1 MKSKTL
7 VLSIGLPVA
16 LLAAALTAAIALGG
30 PGVPPPMPSIN
41 DPFKGVS
48 FASLPA
54 LSRFTARDGVPL
66 AYRAYAPNITPA
78 RGSVVLVHGS
88 SASSN
93 SMHPMA
99 QAFAPAG
106 YAVFA
111 LDIRGHGESG
121 TKGRIAYVGPLD
133 ADHGDDLEDFVNAVS
148 PPKPAMLAGF
158 SARRIASDR
167 GAYGASL
174 LLQKR
179 FGSDAGLLE
188 DGAQRAL
195 WHVAGVVGEGG
206 VPVQR
211 GVEPDFMRTCGL
223 AMELQAQLLQPL
235 DNVSIAEARQRTHQV
250 ATISG

>member
-1 MKSKTL
+1 MKTRTI
-7 VLSIGLPVA
+7 VLAIVVLIA
-16 LLAAALTAAIALGG
+16 ILAAVLTAAITLGG

-48 FASLPA
+48 FAGLPA

-66 AYRAYAPNITPA
+66 AYRAYAANINPA
-78 RGSVVLVHGS
+78 RGGVVLVHGS

-93 SMHPMA
+93 GMHPMA
-99 QAFAPAG
+99 QAFAQAG
-106 YAVFA
+106 YAAFA

-121 TKGRIAYVGPLD
+121 TKGRIAYVGQLE
-133 ADHGDDLEDFVNAVS
+133 DDLEDFVKAVS
-148 PPKPAMLAGF
+148 PPKPATLAIF

-179 FGSDAGLLE
+179 FGFDAGLLE

-211 GVEPDFMRTCGL
+211 GVEPDFMRACGL